1 MASSLEQIN
10 IYKEFTTN
18 HKNGNTKKENL
29 NHRGHGVTRSFKIN
43 LVFLRETLCTP
54 WLYWE

>member
-1 MASSLEQIN
+1 MTSNLEHLDV
-10 IYKEFTTN
+10 YKEFTTN
-18 HKNGNTKKENL
+18 HTNENAKKENF
-29 NHRGHGVTRSFKIN
+29 NHRGHGETRSFKMI